1 MRVGM
6 IAPPW
11 FPVPP
16 PKYGGTESV
25 VALLAEGLVGAG
37 IEVTLFATGDSS
49 TSATLEYVHAEA
61 PSARIGEMAL
71 ELEHVL
77 ACVARHE
84 DFDVVHD
91 HSGLL
96 GVALAASIETPFVH
110 TCHGPLTGRSRVL
123 YTSTI
128 AFSPR
133 AWLISLTDAQRRAA
147 PHLPWLATC
156 PNAIEV
162 DRFRFR
168 AEPDEYVAFLGRMS
182 PEKGAREAVQ
192 VALAAGIELRIG
204 AKCREPAERAYFD
217 EFIRPHLG
225 HGVEYLGELGHEERV
240 DLLGGAVAVLC
251 PINWEE
257 PFGLVVAEAGAC
269 GTPVVATGRGS
280 IPEIVVDGVTG
291 IVVEGPHEMPAAIEQ
306 AAELDRR
313 RIRLL
318 AEESFS
324 PDVMVDS
331 YLNAYELAIE
341 EPDASAIGQVSMDAT
356 AGVGGLSSEPAED
369 LTLEQ
374 RPRTSQRHGR

>member
-1 MRVGM
+1 MRIGM

-11 FPVPP
+11 YPVPP

-25 VALLAEGLVGAG
+25 VALLTEGLVDAG
-37 IEVTLFATGDSS
+37 IDVTLFATGDSS
-49 TSATLEYVHAEA
+49 TSATLEYVHLEA

-84 DFDVVHD
+84 EFDVVHD

-96 GVALAASIETPFVH
+96 AVALAASIETSFVH
-110 TCHGPLTGRSRVL
+110 TCHGPLTGHSGVL
-123 YTSTI
+123 YTSTL
-128 AFSPR
+128 AFNPR
-133 AWLISLTDAQRRAA
+133 AWLIALTDAQRRAA
-147 PHLPWLATC
+147 PKLPWLATC

-168 AEPDEYVAFLGRMS
+168 AEPDDYVAFLGRMS
-182 PEKGAREAVQ
+182 PEKGAREAVE
-192 VALAAGIELRIG
+192 VARAAGIELRIG

-217 EFIRPHLG
+217 EFIRPHLD
-225 HGVEYLGELGHEERV
+225 HGVQYLGELSHDERV

-269 GTPVVATGRGS
+269 GAPVVATGRGS

-291 IVVEGPHEMPAAIEQ
+291 IIVEGPHEMPAAIEQ
-306 AAELDRR
+306 AVGLDRR
-313 RIRLL
+313 RIRRL

-324 PDVMVDS
+324 PGVMIEA
-331 YLNAYELAIE
+331 YLNAYQLAIE
-341 EPDASAIGQVSMDAT
+341 EPDASMVGRVAKDVSVS
-356 AGVGGLSSEPAED
+356 VGGLHRNPPK
-369 LTLEQ
+369 L
-374 RPRTSQRHGR
+374 

>member
-11 FPVPP
+11 YPVPP
-16 PKYGGTESV
+16 PRYGGTESV
-25 VALLAEGLVGAG
+25 VALLTEGLVAAG
-37 IEVTLFATGDSS
+37 VEVTLFATGDSS
-49 TSATLEYVHAEA
+49 TSATLEYVHPEA

-77 ACVARHE
+77 ACISRHE
-84 DFDVVHD
+84 EFDVVHD

-96 GVALAASIETPFVH
+96 AVALAASIETPFVH
-110 TCHGPLTGRSRVL
+110 TCHGPLTGHSRLL
-123 YTSTI
+123 YTSTL
-128 AFSPR
+128 AFNPR
-133 AWLISLTDAQRRAA
+133 AWLVALTDAQRRAA

-156 PNAIEV
+156 PNAIDV

-168 AEPDEYVAFLGRMS
+168 AEPGEYVAFLGRMS

-192 VALAAGIELRIG
+192 VAQAAGIELRIG

-217 EFIRPHLG
+217 EFIRPQLG
-225 HGVEYLGELGHEERV
+225 RGVEYLGELGHEERV
-240 DLLGGAVAVLC
+240 DLLGGAIAVLC

-291 IVVEGPHEMPAAIEQ
+291 VVVEGPHEMPAAIEQ
-306 AAELDRR
+306 AAGLDRR
-313 RIRLL
+313 RIRRL

-324 PDVMVDS
+324 PRVMIES
-331 YLNAYELAIE
+331 YLDAYALALE
-341 EPDASAIGQVSMDAT
+341 EPDASAIGQLSIDAT
-356 AGVGGLSSEPAED
+356 ASAGLRRSP
-369 LTLEQ
+369 
-374 RPRTSQRHGR
+374 PKI